1 MPYMQDAGQA
11 IGQATE
17 NLGQAITGVADIGF
31 KFVEKRRKI
40 KDAKGMSAFFT
51 NLDAQAT
58 EFEND
63 LIKRQDYSNWTQD
76 WQAKTDS
83 WGSGIDALD
92 ISNDAKAEM
101 KLKYNEWSGAK
112 ATRLSTTALLKDVET
127 AKGTFAA
134 DLNYYTSRG
143 DAVGA
148 ERVLS
153 EMDNSQLYR
162 ADQKKVAR
170 METEKSLF
178 QTNVSQMVKE
188 NPDEAEKFVNSDAF
202 MAQPGATTDLRDS
215 TLNRIREQKRVRST
229 DSIDLYR
236 DKVASGQYAS
246 AADIDTE
253 WKGKVRPS
261 VLEEMKDDFR
271 RRTDANEK
279 ARLSSPE
286 FQAEL
291 AGEASGLL
299 DGMALSDD
307 YEDRYAK
314 ASFNID
320 SLADSPLKRRLQEQL
335 SAAKQGRTATI
346 KNAQDAAFEG
356 ISQLAKSGRLGTLP
370 KSAEVMS
377 TDKALNDGFLKNKGK
392 MMSLGFSEKQFN
404 EIQNAEN
411 GSGKVTQQSQRE
423 KFQQLWE
430 QRLLDYKT
438 PTLDEDGNSV
448 APVSE
453 QPAGGMMG
461 RWDIAAP
468 NVQYKSVPR
477 KNLPAADGLTIATA
491 EAIINGKSTV
501 EYLTPEQTMENAKAA
516 VNSKLREGK
525 LLQEMNEFLISNPQS
540 SSKDIDQK
548 MFEIAG
554 AEGRAAFQASK
565 MNSFPTR
572 GARSGDRIT
581 SYGYSG
587 DTTPD
592 SNSTAGIGAW
602 VSDEEQKRIKRG
614 EMTEN
619 RLREGDLAVSR
630 DVERQFKAAGI
641 KPRDKV
647 RITLDDNTSMI
658 VRWNDKTGESYN
670 GKALTGRFDLYSPKG
685 PSPLNGRSV
694 TGWKKDDGTPR
705 NTGEFE
711 EYNVITE

>member
-17 NLGQAITGVADIGF
+17 NLGEAVTGLSDIGF
-31 KFVEKRRKI
+31 KYVERLTKA
-40 KDAKGMSAFFT
+40 KDAKGTSAFFT

-83 WGSGIDALD
+83 WGGGIDALD
-92 ISNDAKAEM
+92 ISNSAKADM
-101 KLKYNEWSGAK
+101 KLKYNEWAMAK
-112 ATRLSTTALLKDVET
+112 RDRLSTTAALKDVET
-127 AKGTFAA
+127 TKGTIATNL
-134 DLNYYTSRG
+134 DYYARRG
-143 DAVGA
+143 DAIGYDREIQNMRGSGIFRDDQILQA
-148 ERVLS
+148 QQSGERIMF
-153 EMDNSQLYR
+153 E
-162 ADQKKVAR
+162 A
-170 METEKSLF
+170 
-178 QTNVSQMVKE
+178 NVSQMVKE

-236 DKVASGQYAS
+236 DEVASGQYAS
-246 AADIDTE
+246 AADIETK

-261 VLEEMKDDFR
+261 VLEEMKDDYR
-271 RRTDANEK
+271 RRTDANER

-346 KNAQDAAFEG
+346 KNAQDAAFAG
-356 ISQLAKSGRLGTLP
+356 LKQLKDSGRLGTLP
-370 KSAEVMS
+370 RTGEVMS
-377 TDKALNDGFLKNKGK
+377 TDRALNDGFLKDTNKL
-392 MMSLGFSEKQFN
+392 MSLGFGEDQIE
-404 EIQNAEN
+404 EIQEAE
-411 GSGKVTQQSQRE
+411 GAGGKVTITAQRQKFRELWTQRE
-423 KFQQLWE
+423 NKDNKIFQ
-430 QRLLDYKT
+430 
-438 PTLDEDGNSV
+438 PDG
-448 APVSE
+448 
-453 QPAGGMMG
+453 MT
-461 RWDIAAP
+461 R
-468 NVQYKSVPR
+468 
-477 KNLPAADGLTIATA
+477 ATA
-491 EAIINGKSTV
+491 EAILEGNGQI
-501 EYLTPEQTMENAKAA
+501 EYLSPFQTRENARAA
-516 VNSKLREGK
+516 VEVESRYGNI
-525 LLQEMNEFLISNPQS
+525 LQEMNTFLISKPDATE
-540 SSKDIDQK
+540 KEIEQK
-548 MFEIAG
+548 MFEISG
-554 AEGRAAFQASK
+554 AEGRRAFQASK

-602 VSDEEQKRIKRG
+602 VSDDEQKRIKRG

-641 KPRDKV
+641 NPGDTV
-647 RITLDDNTSMI
+647 TITLDDGTTQTG
-658 VRWNDKTGESYN
+658 RWMDRTAESYN
-670 GKALTGRFDLYSPKG
+670 GKTLTGRFDVYSPKG
-685 PSPLNGRSV
+685 PSPLNGKRV
-694 TGWKKDDGTPR
+694 TGWKKDAGTPR
-705 NTGEFE
+705 NTGEFK